1 MADLQEYKCPNCGGA
16 ISFDSTLQ
24 KMKCPYCDA
33 EFEVE
38 ALKQY
43 DEALHQDTEDHMNWK
58 VCVRMYASPAVVKSS
73 VMKALLLL
81 HVPSAATPSW

>member
-43 DEALHQDTEDHMNWK
+43 DEALHQDTEDHMNWDT
-58 VCVRMYASPAVVKSS
+58 
-73 VMKALLLL
+73 
-81 HVPSAATPSW
+81 SAGSEWQEGEQEG